1 MCEAGA
7 HDLAFIRNIH
17 EKFRH
22 VTGRPADGRV
32 ARTHYPDSLKQTHA
46 AIHLQAEIGD
56 EGGRDFLEN
65 IDQGMTDVIRQL
77 EQRFVLPARGNV
89 FEVKRGKF
97 TLDSIFEREVELGRF
112 AGLAMAEERLG
123 FARIMVAVVA
133 EENNFAAH
141 LPLQPAGRL
150 SFRKQEPSREKSAR
164 LLAEAND
171 RRGGHDLDGAG
182 ADPGFGPSTAWMSR
196 LSSTQA
202 AQPRRLY
209 QR

>member
-1 MCEAGA
+1 VSIGAGA
-7 HDLAFIRNIH
+7 HDFTFIRNIH

-22 VTGRPADGRV
+22 VTGCPAESRI
-32 ARTHYPDSLKQTHA
+32 ARAHHADSFEQAHT

-77 EQRFVLPARGNV
+77 EQRLAVPVAGNA
-89 FEVKRGKF
+89 FEVKRREF
-97 TLDSIFEREVELGRF
+97 SLEPVFESEVELRRL
-112 AGLAMAEERLG
+112 AGLAMAEKRLG

-150 SFRKQEPSREKSAR
+150 DFRKQESSREKSAR
-164 LLAEAND
+164 LLAETND
-171 RRGGHDLDGAG
+171 WRGG
-182 ADPGFGPSTAWMSR
+182 
-196 LSSTQA
+196 
-202 AQPRRLY
+202 RRETSWQY
-209 QR
+209 HHRV